1 MSGAL
6 VIGGGPEG
14 LAAATALARAG
25 LKTVLL
31 EPGDD
36 LRGAAAPL
44 EVGSLHF
51 PGALGASAPRPFAAR
66 ELGLEA
72 LPRRAD
78 GDTFAPDPE
87 GGAGLLLGSDVERS
101 ALELDR
107 ARAGDGAAYRT
118 WSGEQQRLE
127 ATLAGLFDQPPPD
140 PDAAGARELL
150 PLLGTGLALRRHGA
164 RATLEAARLATLSLQ
179 DHLEERFAS
188 PHARAA
194 LAADGLEGVGLGPR
208 AAGTT
213 IAWLANR
220 ALRGAELAGGASALA
235 DAALQAARAA
245 GAELRAGV
253 APETLLVEDGA
264 VRGLRLADGE
274 SIEAELVLVALSP
287 RRALLELVP
296 PRSLPA
302 DVVRSASLLRDRG
315 TTSLVLVAARGPVR
329 ARARAGLEPAR
340 VLLARDLAQLE
351 RAADACQDGRIAAE
365 PWIDCALHVTSGR
378 SVLCAKVHGTPY
390 ALQGGWGREE
400 RDGLARRALELLGAH
415 LEGLEDPEAVRAL
428 APPDLERELGLT
440 GGHLRQA
447 DLVLDQMLFLRP
459 MRACAGY
466 RTPLRGLYLCG
477 PGTHPGGTQPTS
489 SGLLAARVALR
500 DRRTQG

>member
-1 MSGAL
+1 MSDAL

-25 LKTVLL
+25 RRTLLL
-31 EPGDD
+31 EPGSD

-44 EVGSLHF
+44 EVGSLSF
-51 PGALGASAPRPFAAR
+51 PGALGAFAPRPFAAR

-72 LPRRAD
+72 LARRPG
-78 GDTFAPDPE
+78 GDTFAPDPA
-87 GGAGLLLGSDVERS
+87 GAGPGLVLSPDVERS
-101 ALELDR
+101 AEELER

-118 WSGEQQRLE
+118 WSAEQQRLE

-220 ALRGAELAGGASALA
+220 ALRGAELAGGATGLA
-235 DAALQAARAA
+235 DAVLRAAQAA
-245 GAELRAGV
+245 GAELRAG
-253 APETLLVEDGA
+253 AEIETLLVEDGA
-264 VRGLRLADGE
+264 VRGARLAGGE
-274 SIEAELVLVALSP
+274 SFEAELVLVALSP

-296 PRSLPA
+296 PRALPPELL
-302 DVVRSASLLRDRG
+302 RSANHLRDRG
-315 TTSLVLVAARGPVR
+315 TTSLVLIAARGALR
-329 ARARAGLEPAR
+329 ARARAGFEPGR

-351 RAADACQDGRIAAE
+351 RAADACQDGRLAAE
-365 PWIDCALHVTSGR
+365 PWIECAVHVAAGR

-390 ALQGGWGREE
+390 ALGGGWGREE
-400 RDGLARRALELLGAH
+400 REQVARLALERLRPH
-415 LEGLEDPEAVRAL
+415 LEGVEDPEAVRVL

-440 GGHLRQA
+440 GGHLRQV
-447 DLVLDQMLFLRP
+447 DLLLDQMLFLRP

-466 RTPLRGLYLCG
+466 RTPIRGLYLCG

-500 DRRTQG
+500 DR